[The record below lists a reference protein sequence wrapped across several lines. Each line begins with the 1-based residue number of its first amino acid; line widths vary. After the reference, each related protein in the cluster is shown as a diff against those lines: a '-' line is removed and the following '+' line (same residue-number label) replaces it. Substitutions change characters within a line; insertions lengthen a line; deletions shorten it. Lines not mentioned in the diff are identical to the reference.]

1 VWTKDV
7 ENTADEAVAVKE
19 LISPSKRIILV
30 TSAFH
35 MYRAK
40 RLFEKQGFEVIPY
53 KLDYKS
59 ERNQAITILDF
70 LPSADNLK
78 TTEAAVREIIGRL
91 FYLVKS

>member
-1 VWTKDV
+1 M

-40 RLFEKQGFEVIPY
+40 KLFEKQGFNVIPY
-53 KLDYKS
+53 KVDYKAAGNS
-59 ERNQAITILDF
+59 KVTILDF
-70 LPSADNLK
+70 LPIAGNLGL
-78 TTEAAVREIIGRL
+78 TEAGVREIFGRL
-91 FYLVKS
+91 FYLIKN